1 MILTFRNDKVQI
13 PPTKS
18 RVQNIKSSGYLFKN
32 NVLNGN
38 SSKHCILSYRQIRIC
53 ISMTKSVWLDHISK
67 NCWPFWLKIFYQNK
81 FEGVDTF
88 VHLFWVKNNLLY
100 YIHYVDSKSNYS
112 VLKWFLFGTDIIY
125 KKYLLI
131 TYSTYVLK

>member
-1 MILTFRNDKVQI
+1 MGI
-13 PPTKS
+13 PPNIAYFLIGKS
-18 RVQNIKSSGYLFKN
+18 GFAYLW
-32 NVLNGN
+32 
-38 SSKHCILSYRQIRIC
+38 LSQFDRTIFQRI
-53 ISMTKSVWLDHISK
+53 VDLFD
-67 NCWPFWLKIFYQNK
+67 LKIFYQNK